1 MFSGPGIKKG
11 RIGGVSSLL
20 DILPTM
26 LDYSG
31 IPYEGLAGTSQYDA
45 ITGNTSVS
53 ASPYVAAEW
62 QDEFRGYTVPGRMIC
77 DENYKYICYGEPDS
91 EELFDLKK
99 DRLEKINVAKDPSY
113 ASVLDQYREKL
124 EAYLTL
130 THDDFHQLAVS
141 DHSAYRHHKLGYC
154 NHEGLSAVEVY
165 AQSIKKG

>member
-1 MFSGPGIKKG
+1 MKKSKQVYYYKDELNDEFSGAKITP
-11 RIGGVSSLL
+11 RI
-20 DILPTM
+20 I
-26 LDYSG
+26 
-31 IPYEGLAGTSQYDA
+31 
-45 ITGNTSVS
+45 
-53 ASPYVAAEW
+53 
-62 QDEFRGYTVPGRMIC
+62 

-99 DRLEKINVAKDPSY
+99 DRLEKFNVAKDPSY

-124 EAYLTL
+124 EAHLTL

>member
-1 MFSGPGIKKG
+1 
-11 RIGGVSSLL
+11 
-20 DILPTM
+20 M
-26 LDYSG
+26 LQQS
-31 IPYEGLAGTSQYDA
+31 
-45 ITGNTSVS
+45 
-53 ASPYVAAEW
+53 
-62 QDEFRGYTVPGRMIC
+62 GRMNSVVIPIC

-124 EAYLTL
+124 EAHLTL